1 MRPTTTFF
9 VGAGTAYFFDRRH
22 GKRRRTHVRDRSR
35 RLLRI
40 LGRSGT
46 RKLKLADGRT
56 RGLVARLRRLVLPPT
71 VDVSDDVVIQRIRS
85 DALRDVGI
93 SKRDVDVVVDH
104 GVATLQGTVDNRKL
118 ADDLVAR
125 VTKVPGVRDVAA
137 MIRVSGDTA

>member
-22 GKRRRTHVRDRSR
+22 GKSRRTHLRDRSR

-56 RGLVARLRRLVLPPT
+56 RGLVARLRRLVVRPS
-71 VDVSDDVVIQRIRS
+71 VDVTDGVVVQRIRS
-85 DALRDVGI
+85 DALRDVGV
-93 SKRDVDVVVDH
+93 SKRDVDVAVEE
-104 GVATLQGTVDNRKL
+104 GIATLQGTVDTRKL
-118 ADDLVAR
+118 ADDLVTR

-137 MIRVSGDTA
+137 VLRVSRGTS